1 VTDAIDTTD
10 ATGGQAV
17 RIGEAAARV
26 GVSCRTLRYYE
37 ELGLLTPSARTSGGA
52 RRYAEQDIARLA
64 HIRELQELMG
74 FNLDEILEV
83 VSAEDRLATLRAEW
97 LAGRP
102 PRRRAEILAEALEL
116 NARLRGRV
124 QQKRHRLEQV
134 LEELEAKRR
143 RYQELQRELEALAP
157 ASQGA

>member
-1 VTDAIDTTD
+1 MS
-10 ATGGQAV
+10 GGAGEL

-37 ELGLLTPSARTSGGA
+37 ELGLLTPSGRTPGGA
-52 RRYAEQDIARLA
+52 RRYTDDDIARLE

-83 VSAEDRLATLRAEW
+83 VRTEDRLARLRAEW

-102 PRRRAEILAEALEL
+102 PERRAEILAEALRH
-116 NARLRGRV
+116 NTDLRGRV
-124 QQKRHRLEQV
+124 
-134 LEELEAKRR
+134 EAKIARLGVFLDSLDEKRQRYRR
-143 RYQELQRELEALAP
+143 AQQEMDALLP
-157 ASQGA
+157 AHNGA